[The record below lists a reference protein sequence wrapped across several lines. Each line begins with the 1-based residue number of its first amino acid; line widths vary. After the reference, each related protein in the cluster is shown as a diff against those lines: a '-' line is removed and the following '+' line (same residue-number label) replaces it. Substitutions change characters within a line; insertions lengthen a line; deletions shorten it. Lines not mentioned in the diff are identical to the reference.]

1 MRKDIE
7 ERVLNEYLKWKR
19 RLEAKTGL
27 YGLIGDAVRRYEI
40 RTDRYIKKA
49 LSDT

>member
-1 MRKDIE
+1 MRKVIE
-7 ERVLNEYLKWKR
+7 KQVLNEYLEWKR
-19 RLEAKTGL
+19 KLEAKTGL

-49 LSDT
+49 LSD